1 MTPQFP
7 GRVLSFTGTSKR
19 PPTPVQIAVL
29 DDILTEFWNK
39 GYRTLV
45 HGEARNADSIAND
58 MAKAKGYYIYGR
70 PANISDHRCD
80 VDDRAEPRRPLD
92 RDWDIAEDANTL
104 VAMPAN
110 EKEEVR
116 SGTWATVRYARK
128 LNAPIVIIKPNGD
141 VDRER
146 TQVSL

>member
-1 MTPQFP
+1 MTPQLT
-7 GRVLSFTGTSKR
+7 GRVLGFTGTSKR

-29 DDILTEFWNK
+29 DELLDEFWAR

-45 HGEARNADSIAND
+45 HGEARNADTIAND
-58 MAKAKGYYIYGR
+58 MARAKGWHTYGR
-70 PANISDHRCD
+70 PANISDHRCE

-92 RDWDIAEDANTL
+92 RDWDIAEDSNTL

-128 LNAPIVIIKPNGD
+128 LLAPIVIIKPNGD

-146 TQVSL
+146 TQVSS